1 MFIAGWSRKSLPLYM
16 DGKKAGQVPVHPLSA
31 LATRCRETREMS
43 LGVEGEPTILWA
55 WISGTAQ
62 VQRAHR
68 FRPKPSMVLR
78 MGASSERLLIW
89 ALREA
94 IPVMLCEGANKRLS
108 YAFRAPYT
116 RSTVESLRIPLT
128 TLTANRKRLVPVE
141 VTRMELE
148 PMFLR
153 SEVVGRLKEPPAPY
167 MTRLRA
173 GLVQRLW
180 KGPASTT

>member
-1 MFIAGWSRKSLPLYM
+1 MFIAGWHRRTLPLYVE
-16 DGKKAGQVPVHPLSA
+16 GRKVGSVPVHPLSGLHGRLKEDMA
-31 LATRCRETREMS
+31 L
-43 LGVEGEPTILWA
+43 GIEGEPTILWA
-55 WISGTAQ
+55 WTRGTAQ
-62 VQRAHR
+62 TARAHA

-78 MGASSERLLIW
+78 MGQSSERLLIW

-128 TLTANRKRLVPVE
+128 TLTANRKRPVSVE

-148 PMFLR
+148 PIFLR

-167 MTRLRA
+167 MVRLRA
-173 GLVQRLW
+173 GLIER
-180 KGPASTT
+180 